1 MLIKKKTN
9 KEDTEIDKKKVNEV
23 LTLSKKILKILYIFI
38 IIIGIY
44 TLLVLGKETR
54 IFYILKTIIEI
65 VAPLFIGI
73 IIAWLF
79 DPIVKKL
86 QKKGIRRVF
95 GTTLVYVVFIG
106 AIVIIV
112 SAIIPIL
119 SDQINEFVK
128 VSLPSIVDTVKVWID
143 KIFDSISGI
152 GSIDVENMKVEV
164 FNKLGELV
172 TGLTSDLPTAT
183 VNIIKSLFSGIGT
196 IVVGLV
202 IGFYLLLSFDSATDT
217 IVTMLPHNL
226 QEDTKLLA
234 NDVNNSLRNFV
245 VGALLDALFVFIVT
259 SIGFSIVG
267 LKAPLLFGLFCG
279 LTNVIPFAGPYI
291 GGAPAVIVAFSQGIP
306 TGILVLIVIVVIQFI
321 EGNFLQALIMSKTT
335 KLHPVT
341 IMLGLLIFAHFWGIL
356 GMIVST
362 PIIASLKAIIM
373 FFDNKY
379 NFLKFN

>member
-106 AIVIIV
+106 AIIIIV

>member
-106 AIVIIV
+106 AIIIIV

-373 FFDNKY
+373 YFDNKY

>member
-106 AIVIIV
+106 AIIIIV

-196 IVVGLV
+196 IIVGLV

-217 IVTMLPHNL
+217 IVT
-226 QEDTKLLA
+226 
-234 NDVNNSLRNFV
+234 S
-245 VGALLDALFVFIVT
+245 
-259 SIGFSIVG
+259 
-267 LKAPLLFGLFCG
+267 
-279 LTNVIPFAGPYI
+279 
-291 GGAPAVIVAFSQGIP
+291 
-306 TGILVLIVIVVIQFI
+306 
-321 EGNFLQALIMSKTT
+321 
-335 KLHPVT
+335 
-341 IMLGLLIFAHFWGIL
+341 
-356 GMIVST
+356 
-362 PIIASLKAIIM
+362 
-373 FFDNKY
+373 
-379 NFLKFN
+379 